1 MRLYQE
7 QQTEAMFMAQVT
19 DYAQLRGWEYMH
31 IQPGLTER
39 GRYRTPVQGTL
50 GPGWPD
56 LILVR
61 GNSLMA
67 VELKTDRTYL
77 TAIQKRIMQTLEA
90 AVIECH
96 VWRPRDWDAIVER
109 LR

>member
-1 MRLYQE
+1 MKLYQA
-7 QQTEAMFMAQVT
+7 QQTEALFMAQVT
-19 DYAQLRGWEYMH
+19 DYATMRGWEYMH
-31 IQPGLTER
+31 IQAGLTER

-56 LILVR
+56 LILIR
-61 GNSLMA
+61 GNSLIA
-67 VELKTDRTYL
+67 AELKTDHKYL
-77 TAIQKRIMQTLEA
+77 TPIQKRVLTTLEA

-96 VWRPRDWDAIVER
+96 VWRPRDWDRIVER